1 MGMIDQQ
8 LKDFTIR
15 DLKKEVESL
24 KKQLEL
30 EREVYRLTL
39 NQLKELRKE
48 NEQLKIGHLVG
59 LEPTSTS

>member
-48 NEQLKIGHLVG
+48 NEQLKNWS
-59 LEPTSTS
+59 PRRT